1 MNRLQQLPR
10 WRAPLAR
17 VRVPREALEKPRGAR
32 VHALRAGAAGLELVD
47 LRLGDL
53 ALRFVQIKQGRHVL
67 RLRLVLIRMQREK
80 LVHELC
86 VGDGRRIEDDLDR
99 FAVAGLAGADLAVR
113 WRVCLA
119 TGIADTRRTYAPEPL
134 ECGLRGP
141 ESAEC
146 EVCDLGVAAS
156 GVNSVLGGHLG
167 RFAMSGAHAGSGSS
181 FLSNS
186 GARVAVSSTRLL
198 HEGINAQARKL
209 LEFYSFYTTALGTR
223 RQ

>member
-1 MNRLQQLPR
+1 
-10 WRAPLAR
+10 
-17 VRVPREALEKPRGAR
+17 
-32 VHALRAGAAGLELVD
+32 
-47 LRLGDL
+47 
-53 ALRFVQIKQGRHVL
+53 
-67 RLRLVLIRMQREK
+67 MQREK
-80 LVHELC
+80 LVHQLR

-113 WRVCLA
+113 RRVGLA
-119 TGIADTRRTYAPEPL
+119 TCVADTRRTDAPEPL
-134 ECGLRGP
+134 KGGLRGP

-146 EVCDLGVAAS
+146 EVCDLGVATG

-167 RFAMSGAHAGSGSS
+167 RFAMFGAHAGSGSS

-186 GARVAVSSTRLL
+186 GARVAVFVYTAATRR
-198 HEGINAQARKL
+198 INAQARKL